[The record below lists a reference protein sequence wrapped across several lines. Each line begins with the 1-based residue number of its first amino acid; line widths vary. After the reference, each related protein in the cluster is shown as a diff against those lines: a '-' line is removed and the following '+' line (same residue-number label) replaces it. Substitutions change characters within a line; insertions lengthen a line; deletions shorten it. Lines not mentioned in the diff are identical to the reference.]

1 MGRGRE
7 RSATDL
13 LKSDSMTSTPVPD
26 HADPESF
33 LAEIRRLRSQIDAKQ
48 QLLNT
53 VCHELR
59 GPLHVARLCLDSA
72 LAAPELTPECREEI
86 GLADASLGRA
96 ARMARD
102 LLEATRI
109 DHGVLAVTPC
119 SLDAGAVIAETVAAA
134 DRVARRRSRRVEA
147 TITEALPPVWADP
160 DRVRQVASNLIDN
173 ALKFSPRDTT
183 VRVGVT
189 RSPRRADHVEIAV
202 LDEGDGVDPATAE
215 RLFERFHQAPSPHS
229 RQGIGLGL
237 YLCRELVR
245 RHGGDIWVENVA
257 AAGARFAFTL
267 PLATAVASAA

>member
-1 MGRGRE
+1 MGRE
-7 RSATDL
+7 RAATDL
-13 LKSDSMTSTPVPD
+13 LMSDSMTSTPVPEPPD
-26 HADPESF
+26 LEDF
-33 LAEIRRLRSQIDAKQ
+33 LAEIHRLRSQVDAKQ

-72 LAAPELTPECREEI
+72 LAAPDLTPECREEI
-86 GLADASLGRA
+86 GLADRSLGRA
-96 ARMARD
+96 ARMAHD

-109 DHGVLAVTPC
+109 DHGVLAVTPR
-119 SLDAGAVIAETVAAA
+119 SLDVGPVIAETAAAA

-147 TITEALPPVWADP
+147 TIAAALPPVWADP
-160 DRVRQVASNLIDN
+160 ERVRQVASNLIDN

-202 LDEGDGVDPATAE
+202 LDDGDGVDPATAE

-245 RHGGDIWVENVA
+245 RHGGDIWVENVMG
-257 AAGARFAFTL
+257 AGARFAFTL
-267 PLATAVASAA
+267 PIAAAVASAA